1 MSEKI
6 KVAVLVSG
14 GGTNLQALIDKE
26 ADGQIPDAHI
36 VKVIASRED
45 AFALER
51 AGKAGIETAVAKE
64 PQQVMEELQKSG
76 ADMIVLA
83 GYMKVLPKEIIER
96 YRNKIINIHPSLIPK
111 YCGKGFY
118 GKRVHKA
125 VLEGGEKESG
135 ATVHFVDEGVDTG
148 EIILQEK
155 VPVLEGDTPDELAAR
170 VLKVEHRILAEGL
183 NQIAAKIQV
192 EKMKSDEKGGQR

>member
-1 MSEKI
+1 MTRQEYMEELKKYLKRLPKEDYDNAIEYFSEYF
-6 KVAVLVSG
+6 
-14 GGTNLQALIDKE
+14 DE
-26 ADGQIPDAHI
+26 AGP
-36 VKVIASRED
+36 EY
-45 AFALER
+45 E
-51 AGKAGIETAVAKE
+51 
-64 PQQVMEELQKSG
+64 QQVMEELQKSG

-192 EKMKSDEKGGQR
+192 EKMKSDEKGGKR

>member
-1 MSEKI
+1 MTRKEDMEQLKKYLKRLPKEDYDNAIEYFSEYF
-6 KVAVLVSG
+6 
-14 GGTNLQALIDKE
+14 DE
-26 ADGQIPDAHI
+26 AGP
-36 VKVIASRED
+36 EN
-45 AFALER
+45 E
-51 AGKAGIETAVAKE
+51 
-64 PQQVMEELQKSG
+64 QQVMEELQKSG

-155 VPVLEGDTPDELAAR
+155 VPVLEGDTPDAAR

-192 EKMKSDEKGGQR
+192 EKMKSDEKGGKR